1 MELFYHLDDDGYDG
15 DDDGDD
21 DGVGGL
27 VDLLVTSVSSNWR
40 TN

>member
-27 VDLLVTSVSSNWR
+27 RPVGHVSLI
-40 TN
+40 